1 MRGSWNIKGAN
12 NMRPEVF
19 QVEFTKDSIGATLSI
34 CSHRD
39 QKIYSINADFLLK
52 ELKKGGHL

>member
-1 MRGSWNIKGAN
+1 MRGSWYVNGAN
-12 NMRPEVF
+12 NMRPEIF
-19 QVEFTKDSIGATLSI
+19 QVEFTKDNTGATLSI

>member
-1 MRGSWNIKGAN
+1 
-12 NMRPEVF
+12 MRPEIF
-19 QVEFTKDSIGATLSI
+19 QVEFTKDNTGATLSI